1 MLLIV
6 ETGGVRR
13 ASTETLYYL
22 PTSVNLKPLGRRFKG
37 YQGDQTHRIGG
48 SVSLQG
54 REESRTL
61 ARAWGTRELV
71 GPLLRW

>member
-6 ETGGVRR
+6 ESGGGGRT
-13 ASTETLYYL
+13 STETLYYL
-22 PTSVNLKPLGRRFKG
+22 LTSVNRKPLGRRFKG
-37 YQGDQTHRIGG
+37 YHGDQTHRIGG